1 MTHMTE
7 TGRTPEPRRGSRG
20 RNTAAWLRGVP
31 SACIDGGASRAFAL
45 RNDGTVLGGKGSRGL
60 AIPKGE
66 DS

>member
-7 TGRTPEPRRGSRG
+7 TGRTLEPRRRSRE
-20 RNTAAWLRGVP
+20 RNNAAWLRGDP
-31 SACIDGGASRAFAL
+31 SACADGGASRAFAL
-45 RNDGTVLGGKGSRGL
+45 RNDRTVFGGKGSRGR